1 MVTATLFSVST
12 THLITSSNRFA
23 HVKNMNPMVSSLR
36 PIAGLRAYNNKPMSL
51 GIRDGS
57 GEPGFGNTGTSL
69 TGSSF
74 SHGRGRDGGGGR
86 GSLLVAR
93 NAASE
98 IFKIAA
104 IMNGLVLI
112 GVAVGFILLR
122 IEAAVEEAQE

>member
-1 MVTATLFSVST
+1 MATATLSVST
-12 THLITSSNRFA
+12 ARLITSSNRFA
-23 HVKNMNPMVSSLR
+23 HVKNMNPMVVSSLR
-36 PIAGLRAYNNKPMSL
+36 PIAVLRAHNTKVTSL
-51 GIRDGS
+51 GAS
-57 GEPGFGNTGTSL
+57 EPGFCNTGTST
-69 TGSSF
+69 TGSLSLR
-74 SHGRGRDGGGGR
+74 GRGGGRGR

-122 IEAAVEEAQE
+122 IEAAIEEAEE

>member
-1 MVTATLFSVST
+1 MATATLAVST
-12 THLITSSNRFA
+12 ARLITSSNRFA
-23 HVKNMNPMVSSLR
+23 HVKSMNPMVVSALR
-36 PIAGLRAYNNKPMSL
+36 PIAGLRAYNTKVTSL
-51 GIRDGS
+51 GAS
-57 GEPGFGNTGTSL
+57 EPGFGNTGTSL
-69 TGSSF
+69 MGSLSLR
-74 SHGRGRDGGGGR
+74 GRGGGRGR

-122 IEAAVEEAQE
+122 IEAAVEEAGE